1 MSTTNETRELSISR
15 LINAPQELVW
25 EAWTNPEHIRHW
37 WGPVG
42 FNSTISKMEV
52 TEGGEWIFVMHG
64 PDGTDYKNKHVY
76 IKLEKP
82 SLIIMRHESFPPFVM
97 TARFEAKGTQTLVT
111 LHSVFESASQLQEVI
126 KVFKADE
133 GMVQNITRMD
143 EYITGKIYQVA
154 TPIVIERN
162 FKASTA
168 IIWNALTD
176 LSQLKKWY
184 FDLDGFQ
191 PVPGFRFRFAGKGST
206 GEEYMHDCRVLE
218 VIPGKK
224 IAYSW
229 TYENRE
235 CYSVVSFELFP
246 DGDQTRLVLTHTGV
260 ASFAANG
267 SDFMNESFTQGW
279 TEIIGN
285 QLRLFLEAGT
295 GND

>member
-235 CYSVVSFELFP
+235 GYSVVSFELFP
-246 DGDQTRLVLTHTGV
+246 DGDETRLVLTHTGV

-285 QLRLFLEAGT
+285 QLRLFLEAGI

>member
-52 TEGGEWIFVMHG
+52 SEGGEWIFVMHG

-76 IKLEKP
+76 ITLEKP

-97 TARFEAKGTQTLVT
+97 TARFEARGTQTLVT

-235 CYSVVSFELFP
+235 GYSVVSFELFP

-285 QLRLFLEAGT
+285 QLRLFLEAGI

>member
-1 MSTTNETRELSISR
+1 
-15 LINAPQELVW
+15 
-25 EAWTNPEHIRHW
+25 
-37 WGPVG
+37 
-42 FNSTISKMEV
+42 
-52 TEGGEWIFVMHG
+52 MHG

-76 IKLEKP
+76 ITLEKP

-97 TARFEAKGTQTLVT
+97 TARFEARGTQTLVT

-235 CYSVVSFELFP
+235 GYSVVSFELFP

>member
-42 FNSTISKMEV
+42 FKSTISKMEV

-76 IKLEKP
+76 ITLEKP

-97 TARFEAKGTQTLVT
+97 TARFEARGTQTLVT

-235 CYSVVSFELFP
+235 GYSVVSFELFP

>member
-1 MSTTNETRELSISR
+1 MSISTENRELFISR
-15 LINAPQELVW
+15 LIDAPQELVW

-42 FNSTISKMEV
+42 FSSTISKMEV
-52 TEGGEWIFVMHG
+52 NEGGEWEFVMHG

-76 IKLEKP
+76 ITLEKP

-97 TARFEAKGTQTLVT
+97 TARFEAKGTKTLVT

-126 KVFKADE
+126 KVFKADV

-143 EYITGKIYQVA
+143 EYISSQLYHLA
-154 TPIVIERN
+154 APIVIERN
-162 FKASTA
+162 FNASA
-168 IIWNALTD
+168 DLIWKALTD

-184 FDLDGFQ
+184 FDLDDFQ

-206 GEEYMHDCRVLE
+206 GEVYMHDCRVLE
-218 VIPGKK
+218 IVPGKK

-235 CYSVVSFELFP
+235 GFSVVCFELFP
-246 DGDQTRLVLTHTGV
+246 NGDQTRLVLTHTGV
-260 ASFAANG
+260 ASFAGNG
-267 SDFMNESFTQGW
+267 PDFRTESFTMGW

-285 QLRLFLEAGT
+285 QLRKYLKA
-295 GND
+295 NA